1 MEEMDNIVVL
11 TDENGEENQF
21 EIITA
26 LEVDGDEYYV
36 LYPVDSNDDDGDA
49 VVLKLDTNE
58 NGEDVLTTIED
69 DAEFEKVAAAYEKWL
84 EEDEDGCGC
93 GCGCEDGCE
102 DGCEK

>member
-36 LYPVDSNDDDGDA
+36 LYPVDSNDEDGDA

-84 EEDEDGCGC
+84 EEDEEGC
-93 GCGCEDGCE
+93 GCGCEDGCD
-102 DGCEK
+102 DGCEEK

>member
-93 GCGCEDGCE
+93 GCEDGCE

>member
-93 GCGCEDGCE
+93 GCEDGCD
-102 DGCEK
+102 DGCGK

>member
-36 LYPVDSNDDDGDA
+36 LYPVDSNDEDGDA

-84 EEDEDGCGC
+84 EEDEEGC